1 MCVCVCECVAIDA
14 AENTPEVFP
23 EVYPERTP
31 VFLWAVSRDR
41 NDIPI
46 ACERERVRKGESL

>member
-1 MCVCVCECVAIDA
+1 MCVRERECVAIDV

-46 ACERERVRKGESL
+46 VCVRERQREGGSL